1 MNRRHRLLRWLKK
14 PHGIALFLFYL
25 FAVAS
30 IIGAI
35 YMTTVESNVIAYI
48 FYGIAAISLA
58 YMIYTIVYYIPMI
71 KKGFLSFTRR
81 YTFTNHLVE
90 NYGFRTIV
98 FTTFSLCMNIGYAI
112 FEGVLGILFLSIWYL
127 SLSGYYLAL
136 SITRGSILLPHHR
149 KRKKNLDHHIEES
162 IRQYQHCGFLLI
174 VLTLAL
180 SIAMVQMVYANKG
193 FIHIGL
199 TIYASAIHT
208 FYKATMSVI
217 HLVKAKKEQDYC
229 IQSLRNIGFAE
240 ALVSL
245 LALQTAMFAS
255 FSDGQMN
262 TAIPNAIT
270 GGVVV
275 LIILTLGIY
284 MIIKGK
290 QQLKKINEGVKE
302 DE

>member
-35 YMTTVESNVIAYI
+35 YMTTVESNVIAY
-48 FYGIAAISLA
+48 
-58 YMIYTIVYYIPMI
+58 T
-71 KKGFLSFTRR
+71 
-81 YTFTNHLVE
+81 
-90 NYGFRTIV
+90 
-98 FTTFSLCMNIGYAI
+98 
-112 FEGVLGILFLSIWYL
+112 
-127 SLSGYYLAL
+127 
-136 SITRGSILLPHHR
+136 
-149 KRKKNLDHHIEES
+149 
-162 IRQYQHCGFLLI
+162 
-174 VLTLAL
+174 
-180 SIAMVQMVYANKG
+180 IAMVQMVYANKG